1 MRVTVIATG
10 FDQKPSAIKAA
21 AEGAASAPKADDNN
35 DMDDD
40 IFALFK
46 R

>member
-10 FDQKPSAIKAA
+10 FDQKPAEEVKTEETAKA
-21 AEGAASAPKADDNN
+21 SDNT
-35 DMDDD
+35 DIDD
-40 IFALFK
+40 IFSIFK